1 MKDENENYI
10 LKSYKPENYAEKISE
25 MNKNRRI
32 LLVDDEPYNIL
43 GLTIIL

>member
-1 MKDENENYI
+1 MRDGNDYQIRETNNKENY
-10 LKSYKPENYAEKISE
+10 KEKLAQ

-43 GLTIIL
+43 GLTIVL